1 MAKFANWNVRTLLDN
16 DSRPERQ
23 TALVAKALAF
33 YEIDIAAL
41 SETRLA
47 GEGSIKEIGQ
57 GYTFFWSGYPEGQPR
72 IHGVGF
78 AIKNSIL
85 NSLSELP
92 VGHSPRLM
100 TLRIP
105 LEKSNYMTIVSAYAP
120 TLVST
125 EESKD
130 EFYSDLTAVLQA
142 VGGFQR

>member
-23 TALVAKALAF
+23 TALVAKALAA

-47 GEGSIKEIGQ
+47 GEGSNNEVGQ

-72 IHGVGF
+72 IHGVGY

-92 VGHSPRLM
+92 VGHSPRLI

-105 LEKSNYMTIVSAYAP
+105 LEKSNYMTIVSAHAP
-120 TLVST
+120 TLVAT

-142 VGGFQR
+142 VNH